1 MSKEL
6 KALKECLD
14 EIEKRRDVLMETYR
28 NAESTRDIYYAMGQM
43 DELSTASKLLVELYD
58 KIREK

>member
-1 MSKEL
+1 MSNEL

-14 EIEKRRDVLMETYR
+14 EVEKRRNELMDTYR
-28 NAESTRDIYYAMGQM
+28 NAESTKDIYYAMGQL
-43 DELSTASKLLVELYD
+43 DELSTASELLVELYD